1 MPLDVVSAAYHVTN
15 PEMRTPFHFG
25 NVAMTECPHVFLDLS
40 VDFDGHVVHGRSMG
54 GLIPMWFYKDPSMS
68 LSEGLGNMIE
78 VFRTAGALA
87 EKASPAETAFEA
99 WRDVYERQ
107 REWAADTD
115 YPPLLWGYGV
125 SMVEQALIDAVC
137 RRRNVTFGEA
147 VRENVLGLPLGSIYD
162 ELEGYEPADL
172 LPEKPRRSTAIR
184 HTVGLTDPLTDDEI
198 AHEDRLEDGLP
209 ESLAG
214 YVREDGVDHFKIKL
228 SADRERDAERLS
240 RIHDVLEGLDVGD
253 YAFTVDANEGYA
265 SAGAFKRQWEALRDD
280 PDRRS
285 LLENLL
291 YVEQPLA
298 RDDAFSDETRTV
310 FENWAGKPPI
320 IIDESDDRLT
330 SARTALEYGYDGT
343 SHKNCKGVF
352 RGVANACLIEHRNRT
367 DPEGEYILS
376 AEDLTT
382 IGPIELL
389 QDLAV
394 VATIGADH
402 VERNGH
408 HYFRGLSAFPEDVQ
422 DAVLD
427 AHGDLYRRHEEGFA
441 TLAIEDGQVDL
452 GSVVEAPFGV
462 DPALDTSRFTP
473 LDRWVEEGVSVDE

>member
-1 MPLDVVSAAYHVTN
+1 MSIDIVSAEYHVTN

-40 VDFDGHVVHGRSMG
+40 VDLDGHVQHGSSMG

-87 EKASPAETAFEA
+87 EKADPAETAFES

-137 RRRNVTFGEA
+137 RHREVTFGEA
-147 VRENVLGLPLGSIYD
+147 VRENVLGISLGSIYD

-172 LPEKPRRSTAIR
+172 LPKEPRRSTAIR
-184 HTVGLTDPLTDDEI
+184 HTVGLTDPLTDDDI
-198 AHEDRLEDGLP
+198 AASDRLEDGLP
-209 ESLAG
+209 QSLSE

-228 SADRERDAERLS
+228 SADRERDANRLS
-240 RIHDVLEGLDVGD
+240 RIYDVLGSLDVDD

-265 SAGAFKRQWEALRDD
+265 SARAFKQQWEALRDD
-280 PDRRS
+280 PDRQS
-285 LLENLL
+285 LLEHLL

-298 RDDAFSDETRTV
+298 RDDAFSDETREV
-310 FENWAGKPPI
+310 FLNWEGKPPI
-320 IIDESDDRLT
+320 IIDESDDLIDRNL
-330 SARTALEYGYDGT
+330 TALEHGYDGT

-352 RGVANACLIEHRNRT
+352 KGITNACLIAHRNRS
-367 DPEGEYILS
+367 DPDGEYILS

-394 VATIGADH
+394 VATIGAGH

-408 HYFRGLSAFPEDVQ
+408 HYFRGLSAFPEEVQ
-422 DAVLD
+422 NTLLD
-427 AHGDLYRRHEEGFA
+427 AHGDLYRRHGEGFA
-441 TLAIEDGQVDL
+441 TLAIEDGEVDL
-452 GSVVEAPFGV
+452 NTVVDAPFGV
-462 DPALDTSRFTP
+462 GPAFDTSQFTP
-473 LDRWVEEGVSVDE
+473 VETWVEERLADGE